1 MDTDAWKEDDIK
13 PQGEDS
19 DLQAEEKV
27 PQNKATPALP
37 LIGDF
42 YPLKL

>member
-1 MDTDAWKEDDIK
+1 MDTGAQKEDDTK

-19 DLQAEEKV
+19 HLQAEEKV
-27 PQNKATPALP
+27 PQNKATPARP

-42 YPLKL
+42 YASKL